1 MWNWHHISEYS
12 NYVSATLTNWR
23 PLGSCPAGATL
34 SAALSPLILAIGMK
48 CKEKNS
54 QGSYFVILHY
64 TEISLKK
71 KLHVFPDPG
80 ASVAAAKQAR
90 ARHAVDN
97 DFRE

>member
-1 MWNWHHISEYS
+1 
-12 NYVSATLTNWR
+12 
-23 PLGSCPAGATL
+23 
-34 SAALSPLILAIGMK
+34 MK